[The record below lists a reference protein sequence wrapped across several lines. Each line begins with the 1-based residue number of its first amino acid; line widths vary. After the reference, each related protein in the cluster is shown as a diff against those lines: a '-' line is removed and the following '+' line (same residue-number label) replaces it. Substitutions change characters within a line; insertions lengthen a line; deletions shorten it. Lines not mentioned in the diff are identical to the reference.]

1 MTLWLQSQFNLDMC
15 NHCNVENIESIAINA
30 ILIFAC
36 ANCHAMNLYSVSQE
50 NPDSHSTIRVR
61 ILLGHT
67 VIVHTIQQYF
77 KTIKQFQFSHVV
89 CHDFMFVNTILY
101 NV

>member
-50 NPDSHSTIRVR
+50 NLDSHSTIRVR
-61 ILLGHT
+61 ILT
-67 VIVHTIQQYF
+67 VQT
-77 KTIKQFQFSHVV
+77 
-89 CHDFMFVNTILY
+89 
-101 NV
+101 